1 MTAIIALQSSK
12 DGGESF
18 NIVAFIVSDSV
29 ISDIT
34 SLGGLPHYTA
44 TIVDPDMWCN
54 FITLVS
60 E

>member
-1 MTAIIALQSSK
+1 MTAIIASK
-12 DGGESF
+12 DGRESF
-18 NIVAFIVSDSV
+18 NIVALIVSDSV

-34 SLGGLPHYTA
+34 SLGGPPHYTA